1 MATLRSERPPEFTDD
16 VRLYKI
22 FNKKSAITTL
32 VSLLLAVVIYIFF
45 NWIHLGIVGIIIGFF
60 LVITTFLIFTLPV
73 PDGDILHGSR
83 LTLDI
88 VLFNSIVRRKRQCI
102 YIKHVDTK
110 NKVD

>member
-1 MATLRSERPPEFTDD
+1 MASLRSERPPEFTDE
-16 VRLYKI
+16 VRLYKY
-22 FNKKSAITTL
+22 FTKKSAITTL
-32 VSLLLAVVIYIFF
+32 ISLLLSVGLYILFK
-45 NWIHLGIVGIIIGFF
+45 WLHLGIVGIILGFI

-88 VLFNSIVRRKRQCI
+88 VLFNTLVRRKRQCI
-102 YIKHVDTK
+102 YIKYVDTK